1 MQIHRRPAQN
11 SDYDW
16 LLRLH
21 HTVYRNLIIKE
32 FGYWDEEE
40 EFGLFTEAWQTQ
52 QIQILLRDGQRVG
65 MLMILEETDR
75 LWLDEIQIDPQFQ
88 NQGIGTAVIKELIA
102 TARDRQLPVHLRVLR
117 ANRGAHRLYHRL
129 GFHRIEE
136 AKHHIV
142 MELTWTVPGIAAE

>member
-1 MQIHRRPAQN
+1 MQIHRRSAQN

-21 HTVYRNLIIKE
+21 HTVYRKLIIRE
-32 FGYWDEEE
+32 FGYWDENE
-40 EFGLFTEAWQTQ
+40 EFELFTEAWQTQ

-88 NQGIGTAVIKELIA
+88 NQGIGTAVIEELIA

-117 ANRGAHRLYHRL
+117 ANRGAHRLYRRL
-129 GFHRIEE
+129 GFRRIEE

-142 MELTWTVPGIAAE
+142 MELTWAVPGIAAE

>member
-32 FGYWDEEE
+32 FGYWDEDE

-52 QIQILLRDGQRVG
+52 KIQILMHNDQRIG

-75 LWLDEIQIDPQFQ
+75 LWLDEIQIDPKFQ
-88 NQGIGTAVIKELIA
+88 NQGIGTVVIAEIIA
-102 TARDRQLPVHLRVLR
+102 TARDRRLPVHLRVLR
-117 ANRGAHRLYHRL
+117 ANRGAHRLYRRL
-129 GFHRIEE
+129 GFRRIEE

-142 MELTWTVPGIAAE
+142 MELK

>member
-21 HTVYRNLIIKE
+21 HTVYRKLIIRE
-32 FGYWDEEE
+32 FGYWDENE
-40 EFGLFTEAWQTQ
+40 EFELFTEAWQTQ

-65 MLMILEETDR
+65 MLMILEETER

-88 NQGIGTAVIKELIA
+88 NQGIGTAVIEELIA

-117 ANRGAHRLYHRL
+117 ANCGAHRLYRRL
-129 GFHRIEE
+129 GFRRIEE

-142 MELTWTVPGIAAE
+142 MELTGVARGIAAK

>member
-1 MQIHRRPAQN
+1 MNIHRRPAQN

-21 HTVYRNLIIKE
+21 HSVYRHLIVKE
-32 FGYWDEEE
+32 FGYWDEDEE
-40 EFGLFTEAWQTQ
+40 LELFTEAWQTQ
-52 QIQILLRDGQRVG
+52 KIQILLRNNQRVG
-65 MLMILEETDR
+65 MLMILEETER

-88 NQGIGTAVIKELIA
+88 NQGIGTTVIGELIA
-102 TARDRQLPVHLRVLR
+102 TSRHRQLPVHLRVLR
-117 ANRGAHRLYHRL
+117 ANRGAQRLYRRL
-129 GFHRIEE
+129 GFRRIEE